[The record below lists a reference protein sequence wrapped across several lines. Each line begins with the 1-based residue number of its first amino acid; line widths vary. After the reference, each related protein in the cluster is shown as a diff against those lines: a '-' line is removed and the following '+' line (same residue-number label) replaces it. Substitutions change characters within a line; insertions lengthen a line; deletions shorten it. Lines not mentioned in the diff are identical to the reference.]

1 MTNKISAQREQAL
14 ELHNKILVSAQLAQ
28 NNLWEMCSGLK
39 QMRDGKLYKELG
51 YQNFEEYCNEEFNMS
66 RRNAYHYISVVE
78 NISPENVKT
87 FSHFGRSKLMLLS
100 TLSEPEQEKITEEN
114 DVESMTVREL
124 EAQIKELKEKNSAL
138 KLDLDELA
146 EEHER
151 ACEKAN
157 EDVNKYRSGLRIA
170 EAQNDELRDQIK
182 ELEARPIEVAVAEP
196 SEDVRRLKETIKSL
210 ERSTEEQMERME
222 NEHIEDVRKLHRQH
236 SEELKEALSA
246 QQLDYD
252 EQIEALER
260 QKAEIERRLTEA
272 SGSSESADDKEV
284 FKAYFTAA
292 YDAFNRML
300 DFAKASPNKD
310 FFKDKINK
318 LITSMELSWNTL

>member
-1 MTNKISAQREQAL
+1 MTNEISAQHKQAL
-14 ELHNKILVSAQLAQ
+14 ELHNKILVSAQLVQ

-51 YQNFEEYCNEEFNMS
+51 YQNFEDYCSAEFNMGA
-66 RRNAYHYISVVE
+66 RNARYYISIIE
-78 NISPENVKT
+78 NISEEKRKT
-87 FSHFGRSKLMLLS
+87 FSAFGTSKLMLLS

-138 KLDLDELA
+138 KLDLDELT

-151 ACEKAN
+151 ACEQ
-157 EDVNKYRSGLRIA
+157 VNADSKTITGLRQSISSLN
-170 EAQNDELRDQIK
+170 ETIE
-182 ELEARPIEVAVAEP
+182 ELESRPIEVAVAEP

-210 ERSTEEQMERME
+210 ERTTEEQIERME

-272 SGSSESADDKEV
+272 SGSSESADDKQV

-292 YDAFNRML
+292 YDAFNRMTG
-300 DFAKASPNKD
+300 FAGKSENKE
-310 FFKDKINK
+310 FFREKISK
-318 LITSMELSWNTL
+318 LIESFREATERI

>member
-1 MTNKISAQREQAL
+1 MTKEITKREQAL
-14 ELHNKILVSAQLAQ
+14 ELHNKILVSAALAQ
-28 NNLWEMCSGLK
+28 QNLWDMCSGLK

-51 YQNFEEYCNEEFNMS
+51 YQNFEEYCEQECGFS
-66 RRNAYHYISVVE
+66 RQNAHKYISIAE
-78 NISPENVKT
+78 NIKLENVN
-87 FSHFGRSKLMLLS
+87 SSLHFGITKLHLLS
-100 TLSEPEQEKITEEN
+100 TLSELEQEKITEEN

-124 EAQIKELKEKNSAL
+124 EKEIRELKEKNSAL

-151 ACEKAN
+151 TCEKAN

-182 ELEARPIEVAVAEP
+182 ELESRPIEVAVAEP

-252 EQIEALER
+252 KQIEALER

-284 FKAYFTAA
+284 FKAYFTSA
-292 YDAFNRML
+292 YDSFNRMTG
-300 DFAKASPNKD
+300 FAGKSDNKE
-310 FFKDKINK
+310 FFRGKISK
-318 LITSMELSWNTL
+318 LIDSFREAAERM